1 MSEYAK
7 GLPRAE
13 HPNPQ
18 WERKNWKNLN
28 GEWMFEID
36 RAVSG
41 EARGLIEAP
50 TLPSRIT
57 VPFCPESDLS
67 GVGDKDFMTSV
78 WYKRVLTFTEEEL
91 TGNRVLFHIGAA
103 DYETRVYV
111 NGKRAGLPHVGGSTP
126 VDYDITEFLTVGD
139 NLVTVHCLDDVRA
152 PRQPGGK
159 QCMEYCSHGCYYTR
173 TTGIWQTVW
182 YELVP
187 KNYIKYARFLPDLD
201 NASLSV
207 IAELEGA
214 EEFSAEVYYDGKL
227 VGSAKKARASVTGT
241 LEVSLSEV
249 HPWELGAGRLYDVV
263 LRFGDDAVKSY
274 FGLRTVEW
282 RDGKFYLNGKSVFQR
297 LVLDQGFYPDG
308 IWTAPTEE
316 ALVKDIECSMSVGF
330 NGARLHQKVFE
341 PRFLYHADRLG
352 YMVWGEYASWGID
365 HSDIAHLSTFLPDWL
380 ASVRRDCNHPAIIGW
395 CPFNE
400 TWNYGAQNKWQ
411 DNEFLRIVYEQTKLA
426 DPTRACIDTSGNYHV
441 VTDVYDVHDYDQNP
455 ETFKEHYDQ
464 LLTDGV
470 LYERVREDY
479 RQHWGG
485 QPVFMSEYGGIGIKL
500 EDHAGDLSKAWSYGK
515 ATGSYEEFYARY
527 KGLTDALLDNP
538 MIMGFCYTQLTDVEQ
553 EQNGL
558 FTYVGREPKFDV
570 KTLYEI
576 NSRRAAIED

>member
-1 MSEYAK
+1 MSENVK
-7 GLPRAE
+7 VLPRAE

-18 WERKNWKNLN
+18 WQRETWKNLN

-41 EARGLIEAP
+41 EARGLASAE
-50 TLPSRIT
+50 TLADRIT
-57 VPFCPESDLS
+57 VPFCPESELS
-67 GVGDKDFMTSV
+67 GVGDTDFMTSV
-78 WYKRVLTFTEEEL
+78 WYKRVLSFTAEEL
-91 TGNRVLFHIGAA
+91 EGNRVLFHIGAA
-103 DYETRVYV
+103 DFATTVYV
-111 NGKRAGLPHVGGSTP
+111 GGKRAGLPHVGGCTP
-126 VDYDITEFLTVGD
+126 VDYDITDLLVAGE
-139 NLVTVHCLDDVRA
+139 NIVTVHCLDDVRD
-152 PRQPGGK
+152 PRQAGGK
-159 QCMEYCSHGCYYTR
+159 QSIGYHSAGCFYTR

-187 KNYIKYARFLPDLD
+187 KNYLKYARLYPDLD
-201 NASLSV
+201 NGCVTVVADV
-207 IAELEGA
+207 EGVEA
-214 EEFSAEVYYDGKL
+214 LCAEVYYEGRL
-227 VGSAKKARASVTGT
+227 VGSASKGCVRVTGT
-241 LEVSLSEV
+241 LEIPLSEI

-263 LRFGDDAVKSY
+263 LKFGKDTVRTY
-274 FGLRTVEW
+274 FGLRSVEW

-308 IWTAPTEE
+308 IWTAPSDE
-316 ALVKDIECSMSVGF
+316 ALVRDIECSMSVGF

-365 HSDIAHLSTFLPDWL
+365 HSDIRNLSTFLPDWL

-400 TWNYGAQNKWQ
+400 TWNVGPQNKWQ
-411 DNEFLRIVYEQTKLA
+411 DNEFLRIVYEQTKLV

-455 ETFKEHYDQ
+455 VAFKEHYDQ
-464 LLTDGV
+464 LIKEGV
-470 LYERVREDY
+470 LFEKVRDGH
-479 RQHWGG
+479 RQRWGG

-500 EDHAGDLSKAWSYGK
+500 EDHAGDRSKAWSYGT
-515 ATGSYEEFYARY
+515 ATRSYEEFYERY
-527 KGLTDALLDNP
+527 KGLTDVLLDHP

-558 FTYVGREPKFDV
+558 FTYKGREPKFDV
-570 KTLYEI
+570 EVLHAI